1 LENPGSCEPDLF
13 FGEDDLGVVEPLE
26 EPFSTSRILG
36 SDSFFEIEVSGL
48 DNLAEDPEEAPLLL
62 LVFFN
67 ELPIFEQIEF
77 YGITDNK

>member
-1 LENPGSCEPDLF
+1 M
-13 FGEDDLGVVEPLE
+13 GVVEPLE

-48 DNLAEDPEEAPLLL
+48 DNLADDPEEAPLLL

-67 ELPIFEQIEF
+67 ELPILNKLSF